1 MVEEGV
7 AGSGAGSIHTED
19 IFNEGDVDFSQLLLS
34 PPVTRGLLA
43 AGFVKPS
50 PVQLRAIPLGRLG
63 TDLIVQAKSG
73 TGKTCVFSVIVLEH
87 VVVANAVAQALILA
101 PTREI
106 AVQINEVLNTV
117 GQFVEGLKSFAFVG
131 GLPLKQDRAKARDC
145 HVLVGTPGRIKDL
158 LHSQALRAATL
169 RCVVLD
175 EADQLFQSTFDSQVS
190 WVLNQLPA
198 RRQTMMFSA
207 TYTAAVLASARKHM
221 REPQFLMLS
230 ADSPS
235 LIGVKQYHRVVE
247 GSQSAY
253 HLFQAKLQVL
263 LGILAEVPFHQCV
276 VFFNNRGKASELV
289 EALNDASWEAVCID
303 GDMPQAE
310 RQAAMSLLRDFK
322 VRVLVSTDLTSRGVD
337 VSRISLVINF
347 DLPQHPATYLHR
359 VGRTGRFGTLGV
371 AISLVA
377 KGEEFT
383 RLVLFGKL
391 FNCGIGPMP
400 DNPHDIPIDYL
411 NGRVLSE
418 REQKAAEALEA
429 KKVLLQA
436 RAAQALLEGSDSDG
450 GDDDG
455 AGDGDSAGGM
465 VAVVR
470 DEAPAAT
477 TAHPATLVSIDSTPK
492 RRPIGGGRGKA
503 ESAARHKEPGLIS
516 DERVEIRPVAAAK
529 VDARPAA
536 TKEAESRSSAS
547 SLRPATPMAAASPF
561 QAASVQH
568 LYHSTPQPTVPQV
581 AASPGHLFTSPSGQP
596 AYNSTNNV
604 GHSVWA
610 PAPPAPLT
618 LQYLPPYAPSPHT
631 APLPPCHCRD
641 CLWSSALAA
650 ASSWRRTY
658 SPSLNYY

>member
-1 MVEEGV
+1 
-7 AGSGAGSIHTED
+7 
-19 IFNEGDVDFSQLLLS
+19 
-34 PPVTRGLLA
+34 
-43 AGFVKPS
+43 
-50 PVQLRAIPLGRLG
+50 
-63 TDLIVQAKSG
+63 
-73 TGKTCVFSVIVLEH
+73 VLEH
-87 VVVANAVAQALILA
+87 VVVSNAVAQALILA

-131 GLPLKQDRAKARDC
+131 GLPLKQDKANAKGC

-158 LHSQALRAATL
+158 LYSQALRAATL
-169 RCVVLD
+169 RCIVLD
-175 EADQLFQSTFDSQVS
+175 EADQLFQSTFDAQVS

-235 LIGVKQYHRVVE
+235 LIGVKQYHHLVKLE
-247 GSQSAY
+247 GAQSAY
-253 HLFQAKLQVL
+253 HLFEAKLAIL

-303 GDMPQAE
+303 GDMAQAE

-391 FNCGIGPMP
+391 FDCSIVSMP

-411 NGRVLSE
+411 NGRVLTE
-418 REQKAAEALEA
+418 IEQKAAEALEA
-429 KKVLLQA
+429 KKAVLKA
-436 RAAQALLEGSDSDG
+436 RAAQALLNDCESDG
-450 GDDDG
+450 GGDVDADEVRDG
-455 AGDGDSAGGM
+455 AGARGG
-465 VAVVR
+465 VDNGSVVSSE
-470 DEAPAAT
+470 EAPTKTLVKRADGR
-477 TAHPATLVSIDSTPK
+477 PATAASTVVAAQITPK
-492 RRPIGGGRGKA
+492 RRQLGSSNRA
-503 ESAARHKEPGLIS
+503 LASTMRHKEANCIPAKVANKPL
-516 DERVEIRPVAAAK
+516 VAAEEKVVVRPSATNVLYAK
-529 VDARPAA
+529 TATTSIPSPTPPTPAVNPFTPTSVHHHHPSRP
-536 TKEAESRSSAS
+536 
-547 SLRPATPMAAASPF
+547 SL
-561 QAASVQH
+561 
-568 LYHSTPQPTVPQV
+568 VPQV
-581 AASPGHLFTSPSGQP
+581 AASPGLYTIPFVSPPINAS
-596 AYNSTNNV
+596 STTA
-604 GHSVWA
+604 GPMAWGSASPA
-610 PAPPAPLT
+610 PAAYSPYPPAR
-618 LQYLPPYAPSPHT
+618 APSLHNT
-631 APLPPCHCRD
+631 SYTSSFHNASMPPCHCRY
-641 CLWSSALAA
+641 CLWRSALSAA
-650 ASSWRRTY
+650 TTWRRNY
-658 SPSLNYY
+658 SPIYDNS